1 MTKNVSFENYSKLQL
16 QVKFLIF
23 WLQNSKLLMFDYLQR
38 KLTEVFIHRWKA
50 SRSSSIFFEGIASQE
65 YALLDVIS
73 LSWDIGADILHV
85 VLVILASS
93 DRWDR
98 SQSSYAITISNIS
111 WYYKIHWNGL
121 KNRVDRDVWLFI
133 QELLRKWAREHCKI
147 PTLLV
152 LLMRRWL
159 AYHLV
164 LVFHFVI
171 FALANAF

>member
-1 MTKNVSFENYSKLQL
+1 MSHLKISQNSTASKIFDFLAPKFKVTHVWLSAAQVNGSFYPSMKSFTLL
-16 QVKFLIF
+16 KYIF
-23 WLQNSKLLMFDYLQR
+23 WR
-38 KLTEVFIHRWKA
+38 HCITR
-50 SRSSSIFFEGIASQE
+50 
-65 YALLDVIS
+65 IS
-73 LSWDIGADILHV
+73 TTWCDIGADILHV